1 MRLRSKRISADNVLC
16 LETGDATRLNGVLF
30 SLRYICCRP
39 SCPVLEPVCAS
50 PANAAARPKLGIAAV
65 VQLGTATAEMSLYR
79 SVRFILHP
87 RVFVPQKFR
96 LRPASDSGI
105 KAVIRLNGFRFRGE
119 PPKCGKNALQIA
131 ESHTAEAGTAM
142 APRRRAAG
150 AVFMLLTVGGLML
163 NNTPLLQNSPASS

>member
-1 MRLRSKRISADNVLC
+1 MFGNGRCNAIKWSPFFPAVHLLQTLVSSIR
-16 LETGDATRLNGVLF
+16 TRLCFTSQRCGTSQTGNRSG
-30 SLRYICCRP
+30 S
-39 SCPVLEPVCAS
+39 PVGDS
-50 PANAAARPKLGIAAV
+50 
-65 VQLGTATAEMSLYR
+65 ATAEMSLYR